1 VRETQEKIVTRLEWE
16 RVEAIAEAVM
26 VDAIDAAEKIRRR
39 FRSYTFSRNKR
50 TYGIR
55 AIARQAATGA

>member
-1 VRETQEKIVTRLEWE
+1 METQEKIVTRLEWE
-16 RVEAIAEAVM
+16 RVEAIAKAVI